1 MYSEFRTK
9 LITLADE
16 NYRNFSMKS
25 IPCERPFLGV
35 RIPEIRKLTKEI
47 PPENFAKF
55 LNESPVAIEEVLA
68 RGFLIARLDYETM
81 LKYFDSQ
88 VELLDNWCTVDT
100 FVAALRKSVKN
111 HESDFLEQK
120 VKPLLESKNE
130 FALRTGLVCLL
141 DFYVKSEYLELIFAY
156 ADKINSR
163 ILVEKSSDSNKSGS
177 PKPGESNYY
186 VKMALAWLFAECF
199 IKYPDETHDYLSTT
213 KLDRWTYNKTI
224 SKICDSYRVDKTV
237 KQELR
242 RKVLK

>member
-9 LITLADE
+9 LTTLADE

-25 IPCERPFLGV
+25 IPCKRPFLGV
-35 RIPEIRKLTKEI
+35 RIPEIRKLIKEI
-47 PPENFAKF
+47 PPEKYADF
-55 LNESPVAIEEVLA
+55 LEVSPVAIEEVLA

-100 FVAALRKSVKN
+100 FVVALRKPVKN
-111 HESDFLEQK
+111 HETDFLEKK
-120 VKPLLESKNE
+120 VKPLLKSKKE
-130 FALRTGLVCLL
+130 FVLRTDLVCLL
-141 DFYVKSEYLELIFAY
+141 DFYVKPEYLELIFSY

-186 VKMALAWLFAECF
+186 VKMALAWLLAECF
-199 IKYPDETHDYLSTT
+199 IKYPDKTYAYFTT
-213 KLDRWTYNKTI
+213 AKLDKWTHNKAI
-224 SKICDSYRVDKTV
+224 SKVCDSYRISSEV
-237 KQELR
+237 KSTLKSLR
-242 RKVLK
+242 K